1 MTDHF
6 PFYEFSGDPYELGFS
21 YGRALTQ
28 QIRDTLGDTLA
39 MAASA
44 GQSRDAALEWSAAQ
58 LPKISKLG
66 PHFVEEMR
74 GMAEGAKLGLNEIV
88 AIQVR
93 PGTGRMRG
101 GCTSIAAADGAT
113 VDGRAIGAQNRDL
126 FLGFRKKMAV
136 TLLRPTGRAA
146 LLMHA
151 VPGELGGT
159 GLNGHGL
166 ALFANSLGASGGRN
180 WMGTPVLRRVL
191 LERDDAD
198 GAVAAAKGMDGP
210 AVGSFLLIDAGGRI
224 RNLEILPER
233 MSVTARDKGIYAHT
247 NHCLDPENLPFEQK
261 PLPFP
266 GSVGRCR
273 TMERA
278 MEAVSGR
285 IDVAV
290 MKRLLAQH
298 EPSEEHICRHTENP
312 TEQETAA
319 TSIVET
325 TTRTLHISYGPPCEG
340 RFAKYTI

>member
-1 MTDHF
+1 MPDHF
-6 PFYEFSGDPYELGFS
+6 PFYDFSGDPYELGYS
-21 YGRALTQ
+21 YGRMLMQ

-44 GQSRDAALEWSAAQ
+44 GQSRGAALEWSAAQ
-58 LPKISKLG
+58 LPRIAKLG
-66 PHFVEEMR
+66 PHLVEEMR
-74 GMAEGAKLGLNEIV
+74 GMAEGAKVSLDEIT

-101 GCTSIAAADGAT
+101 GCTSIAAGDGAT
-113 VDGRAIGAQNRDL
+113 VDGRPIGAQNRDL
-126 FLGFRKKMAV
+126 YFGFRTKMVV
-136 TLLRPTGRAA
+136 TLLRPTGRTP

-210 AVGSFLLIDAGGRI
+210 AVGSFLLVDAGGRI

-233 MSVTARDKGIYAHT
+233 MAVTARDKGIFAHT

-266 GSVGRCR
+266 GSVARCR
-273 TMERA
+273 TMERSL
-278 MEAVSGR
+278 EAVSGR
-285 IDVAV
+285 IDVLM
-290 MKRLLAQH
+290 MKKLLAQH
-298 EPSEEHICRHTENP
+298 EPAEENICRHTDKP

-319 TSIVET
+319 TSVVET
-325 TTRTLHISYGPPCEG
+325 ATRTLHISYGPPCEG
-340 RFAKYTI
+340 RFVKYSI